1 MDKKTTEM
9 TITELEKAIPS
20 MGDDD
25 LRAAFAA
32 EKAAGADKERKGAIS
47 ALEAAAKSRSLDLAA
62 APVSDGAL
70 ALATPGAQPA
80 TDATEE
86 EREDHAETIRK
97 LTARVDE
104 LEAAKGEKAKGEAPT
119 REEVLSLHRRL
130 EALANHLNFRL
141 PA

>member
-1 MDKKTTEM
+1 MKTTTEM
-9 TITELEKAIPS
+9 TIAELGKAIPGMS
-20 MGDDD
+20 DEE
-25 LRAAFAA
+25 LRTAYQA
-32 EKAAGADKERKGAIS
+32 EKAAGADKERKGAIT
-47 ALEAAAKSRSLDLAA
+47 AMEEAAKERSLDLAA

-104 LEAAKGEKAKGEAPT
+104 LEGSAKAGTGGVT
-119 REEVLSLHRRL
+119 REEVLALHRKL

>member
-9 TITELEKAIPS
+9 TIPELEKAIPG
-20 MGDDD
+20 MGDAD
-25 LRAAFAA
+25 LRAAYDA
-32 EKAAGADKERKGAIS
+32 EKAAGADKERKGAII

-80 TDATEE
+80 TDATDE

-104 LEAAKGEKAKGEAPT
+104 LEGSAKAGTGGVT
-119 REEVLSLHRRL
+119 REEVLALHRKL

>member
-9 TITELEKAIPS
+9 TITELEKAIPGMS
-20 MGDDD
+20 DDQ
-25 LRAAFAA
+25 LKAAYQA
-32 EKAAGADKERKGAIS
+32 EKAAGVDKERKGAIT
-47 ALEAAAKSRSLDLAA
+47 ALEGAAKSRSVELTADPAA
-62 APVSDGAL
+62 SDGAL
-70 ALATPGAQPA
+70 TLATPGAQPA
-80 TDATEE
+80 TDATDE

-104 LEAAKGEKAKGEAPT
+104 LEGSAKAGTGEVT
-119 REEVLSLHRRL
+119 RAEVLALHRKL

>member
-1 MDKKTTEM
+1 MEKKTTEM
-9 TITELEKAIPS
+9 TITELEKAIPG

-47 ALEAAAKSRSLDLAA
+47 ALEAAAKSRIL
-62 APVSDGAL
+62 
-70 ALATPGAQPA
+70 
-80 TDATEE
+80 E
-86 EREDHAETIRK
+86 
-97 LTARVDE
+97 LTARVGKLDG
-104 LEAAKGEKAKGEAPT
+104 AAKSGTGGVT
-119 REEVLSLHRRL
+119 REEVLALHRKL

>member
-9 TITELEKAIPS
+9 TITELEKAIPG
-20 MGDDD
+20 MGDAD
-25 LRAAFAA
+25 LRAAYEA

-47 ALEAAAKSRSLDLAA
+47 ALEAAAKSRSVDLAA

-80 TDATEE
+80 NDATEE

-104 LEAAKGEKAKGEAPT
+104 LEGSAKTGTGEVK
-119 REEVLSLHRRL
+119 REEVLALHRKL

>member
-47 ALEAAAKSRSLDLAA
+47 ALETAAKSRSLDLAA

-80 TDATEE
+80 TDATDE

-104 LEAAKGEKAKGEAPT
+104 LEGSAKAGTGEVT
-119 REEVLSLHRRL
+119 REEVLALHRKL

>member
-9 TITELEKAIPS
+9 TITELEKAIPG

-47 ALEAAAKSRSLDLAA
+47 ALEAAAKSRSLELTA

-80 TDATEE
+80 TDATDA

-104 LEAAKGEKAKGEAPT
+104 LEGSAKAGTGEVT
-119 REEVLSLHRRL
+119 REEVLALHRKL

>member
-47 ALEAAAKSRSLDLAA
+47 ALETAAKSRSLDLAA

-97 LTARVDE
+97 LTASVDG
-104 LEAAKGEKAKGEAPT
+104 LEGSAKAGTDEVT
-119 REEVLSLHRRL
+119 REEVLALHRKL

>member
-9 TITELEKAIPS
+9 TIPELEKAIPGMS
-20 MGDDD
+20 EDE

-47 ALEAAAKSRSLDLAA
+47 ALEAAAKSRSLELTA
-62 APVSDGAL
+62 
-70 ALATPGAQPA
+70 ATPGAQPA
-80 TDATEE
+80 TDATDG

-104 LEAAKGEKAKGEAPT
+104 LEGSAKAGTGGVT
-119 REEVLSLHRRL
+119 REEVLSLHRKL